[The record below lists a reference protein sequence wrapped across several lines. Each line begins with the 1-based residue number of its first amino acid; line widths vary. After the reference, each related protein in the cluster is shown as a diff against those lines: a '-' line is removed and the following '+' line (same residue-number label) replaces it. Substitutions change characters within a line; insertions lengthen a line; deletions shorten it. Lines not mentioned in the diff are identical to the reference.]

1 MYLLSILFNIYKNNI
16 NLTSIAVII
25 DSNPSLNETIRTF
38 SKITGI
44 IGILL
49 FILLSIIFII
59 ILTKIKYDL
68 SNYRLVLITTLLF
81 AITYISLPIIEL
93 IVTPTMSEY
102 AYRFVIYSYATFIT
116 TLLFKISLMIEALK
130 YLNLSFIKSE

>member
-1 MYLLSILFNIYKNNI
+1 M
-16 NLTSIAVII
+16 TSIAVII

>member
-116 TLLFKISLMIEALK
+116 TLLLKISLMIEALK